1 MLKWYNASHVYQGV
15 ISKYKDLKIE
25 SDLKTADKT
34 LSVTLLEESG
44 ITNECY
50 VRTATDEYVV
60 KEVSTST
67 GAFKSIVC
75 ALNLE
80 DLEAKAYKSFS
91 VTGQTI
97 ANAARTALTGT
108 GWTVDTSDVTKQRN
122 AGMLKKNALQVLQ
135 DLCTAFMCEMSFDT
149 INKKVSFYESM
160 GSDRG
165 VYFRS
170 GLNLKKLTAKTS
182 SYDFY
187 TRIIPYGAD
196 DLDIKSVNGGVEYLS
211 NTQYSSKVRTYIWID
226 TNYTDATAL
235 KEDAAAKLADMSKP
249 TVSYSAEIRDL
260 AKMSNTYSLFEYGL
274 GDTVTL
280 TDADTKVRDK
290 QRIVKLTEYP
300 DTPEKNTCQLSN
312 TFLTWEEMQAKQQAA
327 AAIVD
332 AVISQDGTYNG
343 SVKVSDILHWNDA
356 LEAGIENSS
365 YLGSYIQATDGR
377 IELVEASVG
386 TIEANYITAEQVA
399 ATYATISS
407 LEADYATIT
416 SLNAVSADVQGLNAQ
431 VASIEAAYID
441 TATVNTLLAGKANI
455 TLANIDTANI
465 NKGVIKDLFTEVG
478 LVRSAT
484 IVDGHITGYLDAV
497 NIDCNNITAGT
508 LVADRIAIR
517 GSNQSLV
524 YALNNYGQITSQQV
538 DTIDGYILTERT
550 VNADRIVAGSITA
563 NEIAATSITA
573 DKLKVSNFSAVS
585 GNIIN
590 ITAGILTSADWDY
603 DYVHTPIYATAG
615 MRISLTDKYI
625 RTPNFAVVNGNLYA
639 RNGTFS
645 GSVTA
650 TSGNIAGWDIN
661 DYQISYYDVESTQA
675 QYGVVV
681 RAKEANSA
689 ATPSTYHFL
698 VYHRPY
704 ENGAYG
710 NWVIDFGVKH
720 DGSFIA
726 TSGSLSSIS
735 INNGAFSVTP
745 AGVMNATGATI
756 SGAITATSGSIGGYT
771 VSSTSNTGTT
781 ANGGHCYTNSL
792 YTHSSDTD
800 YEYESGLFGGGAYN
814 NAAFYV
820 RRITKNAQW
829 STADYTFYVRNDGYM
844 YATRG
849 QIAGWDITS
858 TALSRGGGY
867 NSPTANSMYFG
878 TSGLSVTDKFY
889 VTATGETYIKGQLHI
904 NDNGTTTSSSIQLAR
919 GFIDCDFTNGMNIT
933 SDDSGGLSVIAD
945 SGQLTLYGD
954 TGIRVL
960 GTILTNVDITGTLQ
974 TSANINIVST
984 NTAAYAVGVQNAAK
998 KVQLYIASNGNMGV
1012 YNATDSH
1019 YVVYEDADNVIRMPQ
1034 VYAKTNPGV
1043 ANVYIDSYGRMYKS
1057 TAGSSRRYKH
1067 DIEAL
1072 TDYKKIL
1079 DIPVVSFIYNDDH
1092 LAINDRRRGLKCP
1105 GLIAEDVDRYYSIA
1119 TEKQDGPI
1127 EDWNIRYIVPPML
1140 AVEQDHEK
1148 RITELEERLRKEAV

>member
-67 GAFKSIVC
+67 GALKSIVC

-196 DLDIKSVNGGVEYLS
+196 DLDIKSVNGGAEYLS

-260 AKMSNTYSLFEYGL
+260 AKMSSTYSLFEYGL

-312 TFLTWEEMQAKQQAA
+312 TFLTWEEMQAKQREA

-356 LEAGIENSS
+356 IEEGVTNST
-365 YLGSYIQATDGR
+365 YLNNYIQTTDGR
-377 IELVEASVG
+377 IEAVELDVG
-386 TIEANYITAEQVA
+386 TIQANYITADQVA
-399 ATYATISS
+399 ATYATIST
-407 LEADYATIT
+407 LESDYATIT
-416 SLNAVSADVQGLNAQ
+416 NLNAVSADVQGINAR
-431 VASIEAAYID
+431 VASIETAYIS
-441 TATVNTLLAGKANI
+441 TAQVNTLLAGYANI
-455 TLANIDTANI
+455 TLANIDTSNI
-465 NKGVIKDLFTEVG
+465 AKAVIKDLFTEVG
-478 LVRSAT
+478 LITSAT
-484 IVDGHITGYLDAV
+484 IVDGKITGYLDAV
-497 NIDCNNITAGT
+497 NVNAANITAGT

-517 GSNQSLV
+517 GSNTSLV
-524 YALNNYGQITSQQV
+524 YALNNYGQITS
-538 DTIDGYILTERT
+538 TETNTLDGYVLTPRT
-550 VNADRIVAGSITA
+550 INADKIIAGTITA
-563 NEIAATSITA
+563 NEIAASTITA
-573 DKLKVSNFSAVS
+573 NKMNVTSLSSVCA
-585 GNIIN
+585 NIGTV
-590 ITAGILTSADWDY
+590 TAGILSSADWEF
-603 DYVHTPIYATAG
+603 TSGIYADAG
-615 MRISLTDKYI
+615 MRISLNDKYI

-639 RNGTFS
+639 QNADIAGKITATSGSISGSLVTSGISATNITTGTLTAIAINNGNGTFS
-645 GSVTA
+645 V
-650 TSGNIAGWDIN
+650 
-661 DYQISYYDVESTQA
+661 
-675 QYGVVV
+675 
-681 RAKEANSA
+681 
-689 ATPSTYHFL
+689 
-698 VYHRPY
+698 
-704 ENGAYG
+704 
-710 NWVIDFGVKH
+710 
-720 DGSFIA
+720 
-726 TSGSLSSIS
+726 SS
-735 INNGAFSVTP
+735 
-745 AGVMNATGATI
+745 AGVLSATGATI
-756 SGAITATSGSIGGYT
+756 SGAITATSGNIGGFSIENNYQIVYRDQMT
-771 VSSTSNTGTT
+771 AGTAGTQYATFMRAQESASTPATGSTAAFGVVHRSYDGSSYGSWTNDFIVRHDGSVY
-781 ANGGHCYTNSL
+781 CY
-792 YTHSSDTD
+792 
-800 YEYESGLFGGGAYN
+800 GGA
-814 NAAFYV
+814 
-820 RRITKNAQW
+820 
-829 STADYTFYVRNDGYM
+829 
-844 YATRG
+844 
-849 QIAGWDITS
+849 
-858 TALSRGGGY
+858 
-867 NSPTANSMYFG
+867 
-878 TSGLSVTDKFY
+878 
-889 VTATGETYIKGQLHI
+889 LHI
-904 NDNGTTTSSSIQLAR
+904 EDTSSSSHNGKIQFANAWIGSSASRSLALHAT
-919 GFIDCDFTNGMNIT
+919 GDLEVYA
-933 SDDSGGLSVIAD
+933 SDD
-945 SGQLTLYGD
+945 LYITGD
-954 TGIRVL
+954 LVSITTGIDGTTGNPVGSVALETSNL
-960 GTILTNVDITGTLQ
+960 GIIGNTTLRGTLQ
-974 TSANINIVST
+974 TSQNINIVST
-984 NTAAYAVGVQNAAK
+984 ASSAYAVGVQNAAK
-998 KVQLYIASNGNMGV
+998 KVQLYMASTGQMGV

-1019 YVVYEDADNVIRMPQ
+1019 YVICEDTDNVIRMPQ
-1034 VYAKTNPGV
+1034 VYAKTNSGA
-1043 ANVYIDSYGRMYKS
+1043 ANIYIDQYGRTYRS
-1057 TAGSSRRYKH
+1057 TSSSKRYKKEIKPLE
-1067 DIEAL
+1067 DW
-1072 TDYKKIL
+1072 KSIL
-1079 DIPVVSFIYNDDH
+1079 DIPVVSFMYRKGYLSEDDQ
-1092 LAINDRRRGLKCP
+1092 RYGVSVP
-1105 GLIAEDVDRYYSIA
+1105 GLIAEDVAEHYAVAAEVSGG
-1119 TEKQDGPI
+1119 KV

-1140 AVEQDHEK
+1140 AVEQDHER
-1148 RITELEERLRKEAV
+1148 RIKELEEELARLKGGVA